1 MGREEGKRETRDD
14 GEGGGGVGC
23 VARKIHGF
31 GEWGNLCALL
41 LRYGRALV
49 LCDTNAHCLARTP
62 CRPCDA
68 AVVVVVFGQPQ
79 FNYGESVAVHKVRCV
94 RVGRSL

>member
-1 MGREEGKRETRDD
+1 MGRGEGKRETRDD
-14 GEGGGGVGC
+14 
-23 VARKIHGF
+23 